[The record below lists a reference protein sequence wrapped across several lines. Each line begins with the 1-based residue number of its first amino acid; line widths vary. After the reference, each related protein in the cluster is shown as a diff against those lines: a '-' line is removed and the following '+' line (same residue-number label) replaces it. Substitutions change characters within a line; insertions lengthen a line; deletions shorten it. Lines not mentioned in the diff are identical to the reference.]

1 VGHTSGI
8 SVAVA
13 RGARIALIL
22 GVVGTVVMA
31 GPVAAAAPDND
42 TIAGARIISPNTLS
56 GASNA
61 ISTGATKVNE
71 PTPSCQTNVGATIWY
86 RYRPPTGMRI
96 GLNTNGSA
104 FDTVLAVYKSG
115 SAGLVQVA
123 CDDDNGTGTA
133 SVLEFVGAG
142 NTTYYIQ
149 IGGYQGASG
158 SIQFAYSFVVAN
170 DNFANAK
177 TISPGFSD
185 DFNNAS
191 ATTQGN
197 EPQSHSCSDMGR
209 TVWYRYKP
217 TQNRTVTFDTLGSD
231 LDSLVAVYRG
241 TSISGLTHLA
251 CSDDFDESP
260 GDASVTFAAVKG
272 KTYYIQVGG
281 YQNQYGLLN
290 VNFYRNP

>member
-1 VGHTSGI
+1 MSLAG
-8 SVAVA
+8 A

-31 GPVAAAAPDND
+31 GPVVAAPPNND
-42 TIAGARIISPNTLS
+42 TIAGARVISPNTLS

-61 ISTGATKVNE
+61 ISAEATKVNE
-71 PTPSCQTNVGATIWY
+71 PTPSCQTSTGATVWW

-104 FDTVLAVYKSG
+104 FDTVLAVYKSA
-115 SAGLVQVA
+115 SNGLVQVA
-123 CDDDNGTGTA
+123 CDDDSGTGTA
-133 SVLEFVGAG
+133 SALQFVGAG
-142 NTTYYIQ
+142 NTIYYIQ

-158 SIQFAYSFVVAN
+158 SITFAYSFVVAN

-185 DFNNAS
+185 DYNNAS

-197 EPQSHSCSDMGR
+197 EPQSHTCSNIGR

-217 TQNRTVTFDTLGSD
+217 SQTRTVTFDTLDSD

-241 TSISGLTHLA
+241 TSISGLTFVA

-260 GDASVTFAAVKG
+260 GDASVTFTAAKD

-281 YQNQYGLLN
+281 FNDQFGLLN